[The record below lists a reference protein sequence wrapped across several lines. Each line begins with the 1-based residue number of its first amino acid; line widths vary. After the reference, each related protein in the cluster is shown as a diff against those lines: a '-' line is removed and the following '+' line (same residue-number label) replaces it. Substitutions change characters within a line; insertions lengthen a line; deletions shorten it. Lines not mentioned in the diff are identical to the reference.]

1 MKKPRTLVRTLEI
14 ALLVVGVL
22 LLGIYAAARIY
33 RSVGGRESVREFDA
47 AKAEAKV
54 TPPPEPAL
62 RPLPDVPTKV
72 DVSFWSE
79 KRVRDYKET
88 LSKSFGPIAVLDVP
102 KFKIRVAVLEGTD
115 EFALNRGVGWIEGTP
130 RPGEP
135 GNIGI
140 AGHRDGFFRPLKDIK
155 EGDEIDLE
163 TTRGSDRYKVD
174 QIEIVTPDDVHVLQ
188 PRRSDSLTL
197 VTCYPFYFIGDAPR
211 RFIVHASRQNDVSAS
226 AAR

>member
-1 MKKPRTLVRTLEI
+1 MRKPRTLAKTLEI
-14 ALLVVGVL
+14 GLLVVGVL
-22 LLGIYAAARIY
+22 LLGIYAASRIY
-33 RSVGGRESVREFDA
+33 RSVAGRESVREFDA
-47 AKAEAKV
+47 AKAEAKI
-54 TPPPEPAL
+54 TPPEPAL
-62 RPLPDVPTKV
+62 RPLPDVPTNV
-72 DVSFWSE
+72 DVSLWSE
-79 KRVRDYKET
+79 KRVREYKET
-88 LSKSFGPIAVLDVP
+88 LTKSFGPMAVLDVP

-130 RPGEP
+130 KPGEP

-163 TTRGSDRYKVD
+163 TTRGFDRYKVD

-188 PRRSDSLTL
+188 PRRTSSLTL

-211 RFIVHASRQNDVSAS
+211 RYIVHASRQDDTSAS
-226 AAR
+226 ANR

>member
-1 MKKPRTLVRTLEI
+1 MSKPRTLARTLEI

-22 LLGIYAAARIY
+22 LVGTYAVAMIHRW
-33 RSVGGRESVREFDA
+33 VGSRASVREFDA

-54 TPPPEPAL
+54 TAPEPAL
-62 RPLPDVPTKV
+62 RPLPDVPTNV
-72 DVSFWSE
+72 DVSLWSP
-79 KRVRDYKET
+79 KRVREYKDT
-88 LSKSFGPIAVLDVP
+88 LTKSFGPIAVLDVP
-102 KFKIRVAVLEGTD
+102 KFKIRVAVLDGTD

-130 RPGEP
+130 KPGEP

-155 EGDEIDLE
+155 EGDELDLE
-163 TTRGSDRYKVD
+163 TTNGFDRYKVD

-188 PRRSDSLTL
+188 PRRTDSLTL
-197 VTCYPFYFIGDAPR
+197 VTCYPFYFVGDAPR
-211 RFIVHASRQNDVSAS
+211 RFIVHASRQYDTSAS

>member
-1 MKKPRTLVRTLEI
+1 MKKPRTLARTLEI

-22 LLGIYAAARIY
+22 LVGIYAAATVY
-33 RSVGGRESVREFDA
+33 RWVGGRKAVQDFDA

-54 TPPPEPAL
+54 TPPEPVL
-62 RPLPDVPTKV
+62 RPLSPVPTNV
-72 DVSFWSE
+72 DVSLWSE
-79 KRVRDYKET
+79 KRVREYKDT
-88 LSKSFGPIAVLDVP
+88 LKQSFNGPIAVLDVP

-130 RPGEP
+130 RPGQP

-163 TTRGSDRYKVD
+163 TPTGLTTYKVD

-211 RFIVHASRQNDVSAS
+211 RFIVHAARQDDASAS
-226 AAR
+226 ARR